1 MEILSKSQKGSF
13 WDGLGAALSLV
24 CAVHC
29 ALLPFVLALLPLA
42 GLAFLKDERLEI
54 GLILTSLSVAAFALA
69 RGFGRHRDWRVPAV
83 GLMGTVLWGCGHFFL
98 AQPWEGLAMGLGGC
112 HLAAAQWLNL
122 RLCRHCDACQDGER
136 NRRFQGS
143 KSGGMMNVFWVWIN
157 FKRRL

>member
-69 RGFGRHRDWRVPAV
+69 RGFGWHRNWRVPAV
-83 GLMGTVLWGCGHFFL
+83 GLLGAVIWACGHFFL
-98 AQPWEGLAMGLGGC
+98 EQPWEGLAMGLGGC
-112 HLAAAQWLNL
+112 HFAAAHWLNL
-122 RLCRHCDACQDGER
+122 RLRKQCGACQCGEV
-136 NRRFQGS
+136 NKGLQAQNS
-143 KSGGMMNVFWVWIN
+143 VEC
-157 FKRRL
+157 